1 MKVGNKTTAYKYNK
15 NDELLRTDT
24 LNSETEKNEVVI
36 CKNDKNG
43 NQLATVNRYEIPS
56 GTNDENYI
64 DVDVTLGDNQ
74 LNDNVVNH
82 YNALNQLTRTFTKN
96 YKVSFT
102 YDAEGLRTS
111 KTVNGEKTIFVWD
124 GDQVVMEL
132 SKGGTVQNRY
142 IRGNDLVFADR
153 GENTEKTYY
162 VTDTHGNVVQLLDEN
177 GSVTKIYEYD
187 SFGNEVDPDK
197 KDENPF
203 RYCGEYYDKET
214 EEVYLRARYYQ
225 PAVGRFL
232 TRDTYTGGS
241 DEPLSLHLYTYCEN
255 DGANHVDPSGH
266 ILEKIGNAYLKV
278 SNWSFTTFKTERI
291 KSDEYLNYLG
301 NKKLEEVWG
310 KRNLIYDQESKII
323 GNMKL
328 GTSKIEDVGCELV
341 AIYNAIWLKTK
352 KNKVY
357 IISFWNRGGLFN
369 GVHTIAV
376 KVQDKKNILAY
387 NDGALGAPLHKRV
400 SSFDELLKEREFI
413 IGYQINKRG

>member
-1 MKVGNKTTAYKYNK
+1 MNP
-15 NDELLRTDT
+15 E
-24 LNSETEKNEVVI
+24 
-36 CKNDKNG
+36 
-43 NQLATVNRYEIPS
+43 
-56 GTNDENYI
+56 
-64 DVDVTLGDNQ
+64 
-74 LNDNVVNH
+74 
-82 YNALNQLTRTFTKN
+82 
-96 YKVSFT
+96 
-102 YDAEGLRTS
+102 
-111 KTVNGEKTIFVWD
+111 
-124 GDQVVMEL
+124 
-132 SKGGTVQNRY
+132 
-142 IRGNDLVFADR
+142 
-153 GENTEKTYY
+153 
-162 VTDTHGNVVQLLDEN
+162 
-177 GSVTKIYEYD
+177 
-187 SFGNEVDPDK
+187 K

-328 GTSKIEDVGCELV
+328 GTSPCSKIDFSK
-341 AIYNAIWLKTK
+341 AFTT
-352 KNKVY
+352 
-357 IISFWNRGGLFN
+357 S
-369 GVHTIAV
+369 
-376 KVQDKKNILAY
+376 
-387 NDGALGAPLHKRV
+387 LH
-400 SSFDELLKEREFI
+400 SLS
-413 IGYQINKRG
+413 

>member
-1 MKVGNKTTAYKYNK
+1 MNP
-15 NDELLRTDT
+15 E
-24 LNSETEKNEVVI
+24 
-36 CKNDKNG
+36 
-43 NQLATVNRYEIPS
+43 
-56 GTNDENYI
+56 
-64 DVDVTLGDNQ
+64 
-74 LNDNVVNH
+74 
-82 YNALNQLTRTFTKN
+82 
-96 YKVSFT
+96 
-102 YDAEGLRTS
+102 
-111 KTVNGEKTIFVWD
+111 
-124 GDQVVMEL
+124 
-132 SKGGTVQNRY
+132 
-142 IRGNDLVFADR
+142 
-153 GENTEKTYY
+153 
-162 VTDTHGNVVQLLDEN
+162 
-177 GSVTKIYEYD
+177 
-187 SFGNEVDPDK
+187 K

-266 ILEKIGNAYLKV
+266 ILEKIGNSYLKV

-341 AIYNAIWLKTK
+341 AIYNAIWVRTK

-376 KVQDKKNILAY
+376 MVQDN
-387 NDGALGAPLHKRV
+387 
-400 SSFDELLKEREFI
+400 
-413 IGYQINKRG
+413 NKRG